1 MLSDTDLQKAEE
13 FIRTMKPLYRS
24 SLCVSA
30 DKSPTCS
37 QIFPILKKLEAHFE
51 TQDEDSL
58 FTDLQLV
65 FNNIGSEKNPSWIS
79 SPPPKLWWYN

>member
-1 MLSDTDLQKAEE
+1 
-13 FIRTMKPLYRS
+13 MKPLYTS

-51 TQDEDSL
+51 TRDEDSL
-58 FTDLQLV
+58 FTATLKEKVWGDLSTCYKVCVVLPTGEQIQKGFLTNSFV
-65 FNNIGSEKNPSWIS
+65 VK
-79 SPPPKLWWYN
+79 